1 VIAASRRWPL
11 RLRLAVWHAVVVTA
25 ILGTTGIV
33 ADTLLS
39 RAIQQQ
45 LDASLVALAETEAAS
60 ALDDPSGA
68 IHLHATGSS
77 RGRTPLGTLDK
88 LAQLLDADGRV
99 LERNAALGE
108 RTLPAGPGVLDRLRR
123 SEVVIETAELRPGE
137 LVRIASLP
145 IEVGGTFRYTVQVG
159 ASLAPQR
166 TFLRMARLVI
176 VTAGAAVLTAVIV
189 VGLGLARSALR
200 PVDALIRGARRIGR
214 GPLTERLP
222 EPRTEDEIGRLAT
235 TLNEMLGRVAQ
246 VVEAERRFTTDAA
259 HELRS
264 PLSRLRADLEIALR
278 RSRTAAEYEEVLRSA
293 LEEAVGLSTLAE
305 DLLTLA
311 RLDAAGPPAA
321 AAVPLDEAVAGL
333 VEPRRLEAKERG
345 LTLQLELAAR
355 RQVRVSAHDLTQ
367 LVRNL
372 VDNAFKYSPPGSRV
386 TVRTASEDGAA
397 VLVVSD
403 TGPGIPAKDL
413 PYVFERFYRGAG
425 RATEAAGVGLGL
437 AICRAVTEAHG
448 GRIEAQ
454 SGPGAGTTIVVRLPL
469 ASDS

>member
-1 VIAASRRWPL
+1 M
-11 RLRLAVWHAVVVTA
+11 VVTA

-77 RGRTPLGTLDK
+77 RGRTPLGALDK

-108 RTLPAGPGVLDRLRR
+108 RTLAAGPGVLDRLRR

-145 IEVGGTFRYTVQVG
+145 IEIEGTFRYAVQVG

-200 PVDALIRGARRIGR
+200 PVDALIRDARQIGR

-246 VVEAERRFTTDAA
+246 
-259 HELRS
+259 
-264 PLSRLRADLEIALR
+264 
-278 RSRTAAEYEEVLRSA
+278 
-293 LEEAVGLSTLAE
+293 AV
-305 DLLTLA
+305 
-311 RLDAAGPPAA
+311 
-321 AAVPLDEAVAGL
+321 
-333 VEPRRLEAKERG
+333 
-345 LTLQLELAAR
+345 
-355 RQVRVSAHDLTQ
+355 
-367 LVRNL
+367 
-372 VDNAFKYSPPGSRV
+372 
-386 TVRTASEDGAA
+386 
-397 VLVVSD
+397 
-403 TGPGIPAKDL
+403 
-413 PYVFERFYRGAG
+413 
-425 RATEAAGVGLGL
+425 
-437 AICRAVTEAHG
+437 
-448 GRIEAQ
+448 
-454 SGPGAGTTIVVRLPL
+454 
-469 ASDS
+469 

>member
-1 VIAASRRWPL
+1 
-11 RLRLAVWHAVVVTA
+11 
-25 ILGTTGIV
+25 
-33 ADTLLS
+33 
-39 RAIQQQ
+39 
-45 LDASLVALAETEAAS
+45 
-60 ALDDPSGA
+60 
-68 IHLHATGSS
+68 
-77 RGRTPLGTLDK
+77 
-88 LAQLLDADGRV
+88 
-99 LERNAALGE
+99 
-108 RTLPAGPGVLDRLRR
+108 
-123 SEVVIETAELRPGE
+123 
-137 LVRIASLP
+137 
-145 IEVGGTFRYTVQVG
+145 
-159 ASLAPQR
+159 
-166 TFLRMARLVI
+166 
-176 VTAGAAVLTAVIV
+176 
-189 VGLGLARSALR
+189 
-200 PVDALIRGARRIGR
+200 
-214 GPLTERLP
+214 
-222 EPRTEDEIGRLAT
+222 
-235 TLNEMLGRVAQ
+235 MLGRVAQ
-246 VVEAERRFTTDAA
+246 AVEAERRFTTDAA

-278 RSRTAAEYEEVLRSA
+278 RSRTAAEYEDVLRSA

-321 AAVPLDEAVAGL
+321 AAVSLDEAVAGL

-355 RQVRVSAHDLTQ
+355 RQVRVSAHDLMQ

-413 PYVFERFYRGAG
+413 PHVFERFYRGAG
-425 RATEAAGVGLGL
+425 RATEASGVGLGL
-437 AICRAVTEAHG
+437 AICRAVTEAYG

-454 SGPGAGTTIVVRLPL
+454 SAPGAGTTIVVRLPL